1 MRLTPRYSFLLKN
14 TMLFALANLSNKLIV
29 FFLLP
34 FYTAYLSTEEY
45 AVIDLIATAQQLIFP
60 IVTLD
65 ITEAVIRFCMEKD
78 TDKKPV
84 FTVAL
89 WIVAGGNVLLTVGCG
104 AAVAASLGNARQILY
119 FLLFSILVS
128 VNTLLS
134 SFYRTIDRV
143 NVITISSILSTLIVT
158 VMNILLIAVMKLGV
172 DGYYLSYVCGNVIAI
187 GFMLLAVDIR
197 GYVVRIS
204 PAKMWQQLRPMLKY
218 ALPLIPNALFWWV
231 NSGLDR
237 FFLTAISG
245 LSVVG
250 MYGAANK
257 IPSILSTLSVIFQ
270 QSWGMSLFRESETV
284 SKQEF
289 FRQVYK
295 AYNLFLLLV
304 TAGLILFSQLIGS
317 LMLSREFYG
326 GWRWVPWLL
335 LGFYTNSLC
344 SFVGTEFTAAK
355 KTVWILITTAASALV
370 NVCMN
375 LLLIPEYTGLGA
387 AVATYVSYFVMLEI
401 RVWLLGSRF
410 GISIPNGKILADHAG
425 LILLTLII
433 TRCEGI
439 GMVLL
444 AAGCFLLVL
453 FMQRREIAFL
463 LGKAMELIRRK

>member
-45 AVIDLIATAQQLIFP
+45 AVIDLITTAQQLIFP

-65 ITEAVIRFCMEKD
+65 ITEAVIRFSMEKNA
-78 TDKKPV
+78 DKKSV

-89 WIVAGGNVLLTVGCG
+89 WIVMGGNALLAVGCA
-104 AAVAASLGNARQILY
+104 AAVAASLGSARYIGY
-119 FLLFSILVS
+119 FLLFSVLVS

-134 SFYRTIDRV
+134 SFYRTIDKV

-158 VMNILLIAVMKLGV
+158 AMNIFLIAVLHLGV
-172 DGYYLSYVCGNVIAI
+172 DGYYLSYVCGNLIAI
-187 GFMLLAVDIR
+187 VFMIVVVDVR
-197 GYVVRIS
+197 EYVVGPS
-204 PAKMWQQLRPMLKY
+204 SGMLRKQIVPMLKY

-270 QSWGMSLFRESETV
+270 QSWGISLFRESETGN
-284 SKQEF
+284 KQAF
-289 FRQVYK
+289 FHQVYK
-295 AYNLFLLLV
+295 VYNLFLLLV
-304 TAGLILFSQLIGS
+304 TAGLILFSELIAS
-317 LMLSREFYG
+317 LMLSKEFYE

-355 KTVWILITTAASALV
+355 KTVWILFTTAVSALV
-370 NVCMN
+370 NVCIN
-375 LLLIPEYTGLGA
+375 LLLIPKYAGLGA
-387 AVATYVSYFVMLEI
+387 AVATYVSYFVLLEI
-401 RVWLLGSRF
+401 RIWLLRHRF
-410 GISIPNGKILADHAG
+410 GIGIRNMRVLADQAG
-425 LILLTLII
+425 LIALTLCI
-433 TRCEGI
+433 TQCTGFTMI
-439 GMVLL
+439 VSAVACLVWIL
-444 AAGCFLLVL
+444 AE
-453 FMQRREIAFL
+453 QRSEIAFL
-463 LGKAMELIRRK
+463 MKKTIGFIKGK